1 MCHYKRGNKNEIT
14 LVFSCPGQAEKI
26 KGEPAAGQ
34 TGKNLNELLKLLNI
48 GKLSSYSLLRDDI
61 TITNATKKVEYYSKT
76 QRSEASLEEVLK
88 KSTINRLYKEIKQTN
103 NVIICFGNN
112 AKIAVDEVINKY
124 SKDFVGIKR
133 ANVVHLSMKSINFS
147 IKEDINNNKIIKG
160 QKGNTKKRLQ
170 VIANHI
176 ESQL

>member
-1 MCHYKRGNKNEIT
+1 MKLPWYF
-14 LVFSCPGQAEKI
+14 LVLDKQKKI

-34 TGKNLNELLKLLNI
+34 TGKNLNQLLKVLST

-76 QRSEASLEEVLK
+76 KRSEALVAEVLNK
-88 KSTINRLYKEIKQTN
+88 NNINRLYKEIKQTN

-112 AKIAVDEVINKY
+112 AKIAVDEVIKKY
-124 SKDFVGIKR
+124 PNDFVGIKR
-133 ANVVHLSMKSINFS
+133 VNTIHLSMKSINFL
-147 IKEDINNNKIIKG
+147 IKEDTNNNKIIKG

-170 VIANHI
+170 LIANNI